1 MIEKPILPDNEGA
14 YACECDQKFYNIFE
28 FLAHNGV
35 KYEWGVRISP
45 KWSFDMFEFME
56 SIDNALATGAPDEIY
71 EIVQSAALT
80 MVNSSEGKFMEFMEE
95 ATVAGEMESIYEGI
109 EKLLKKEKG
118 NQRGE

>member
-1 MIEKPILPDNEGA
+1 MIEKPILPNEEGM
-14 YACECDQKFYNIFE
+14 YICECNQKFSNIFE

-35 KYEWGVRISP
+35 EYEWGVRISP

-56 SIDNALATGAPDEIY
+56 SIDLALGRGDQDAIY

-80 MVNSSEGKFMEFMEE
+80 MLNASEGKFMEFMEE

-118 NQRGE
+118 DKRGK

>member
-1 MIEKPILPDNEGA
+1 MIENPILPDGEGA
-14 YACECDQKFYNIFE
+14 YVCECEQKFYNIFE

-56 SIDNALATGAPDEIY
+56 SLDKALGIGDQDALY
-71 EIVQSAALT
+71 EIIQSAALT

-118 NQRGE
+118 TQRGE